1 MRNRAGGLLI
11 ENGKILLIHRIKNIN
26 GERKEYYVVPGG
38 GIEDKENI
46 VDATIRELKEET
58 GLNVKL
64 IKNEP
69 LITLKTKTGI
79 QYFSLINKVSGI
91 LGTGNG
97 PEFNDLSYKN
107 SGEFILEFI
116 DINDIIEM
124 KINMVPDK
132 VKKCFI
138 DCTKKLNKNISYI
151 NSNDYLNIKNI
162 IVKEDI

>member
-1 MRNRAGGLLI
+1 MRHRAGGLLI

-26 GERKEYYVVPGG
+26 GERKEYYVAPGG

-58 GLNVKL
+58 GLNVEL

-91 LGTGNG
+91 LGTGDG
-97 PEFNDLSYKN
+97 PEFNDSVYKN

-116 DINDIIEM
+116 DIDDIIKM

-132 VKKCFI
+132 VRTSFI
-138 DCTKKLNKNISYI
+138 ECTKSINKKISDI
-151 NSNDYLNIKNI
+151 NSKDYLNVDSI
-162 IVKEDI
+162 IDEE